1 VPNLI
6 IVTPIA
12 IVSSAAT
19 SIAGSTI
26 NLRGLGAVDEN
37 SHFLLEFWHSFKTGN
52 ASKTIIK
59 KISNATPM
67 VEKIAPDFT
76 ITCDL
81 KYIYINS
88 TKVHL
93 FFMII
98 MKAGRC
104 PKLQNDNN
112 YLVILY

>member
-1 VPNLI
+1 M
-6 IVTPIA
+6 
-12 IVSSAAT
+12 
-19 SIAGSTI
+19 
-26 NLRGLGAVDEN
+26 
-37 SHFLLEFWHSFKTGN
+37 
-52 ASKTIIK
+52 
-59 KISNATPM
+59 ISNATPM

-76 ITCDL
+76 ITCDP
-81 KYIYINS
+81 KYICINS

-93 FFMII
+93 FLMII